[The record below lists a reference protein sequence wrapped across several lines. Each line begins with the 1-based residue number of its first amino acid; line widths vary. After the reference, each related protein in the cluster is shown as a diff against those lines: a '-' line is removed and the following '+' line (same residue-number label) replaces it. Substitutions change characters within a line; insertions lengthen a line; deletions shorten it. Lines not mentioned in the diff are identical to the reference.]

1 MKYNVGG
8 IVLDDKN
15 LLVVRKKNT
24 REECILPGGKRIDNE
39 DDFDTLKREFLEE
52 LNVTIKSFNFF
63 GSYNHMEI
71 FSDKM
76 FHMEAYFVE
85 FDGLLKCD
93 NEIKEFLWID
103 RNYKENGILVSHM
116 LEDNIIPELIKR
128 GLF

>member
-52 LNVTIKSFNFF
+52 LNVTIKSFI
-63 GSYNHMEI
+63 I
-71 FSDKM
+71 FS
-76 FHMEAYFVE
+76 
-85 FDGLLKCD
+85 
-93 NEIKEFLWID
+93 N
-103 RNYKENGILVSHM
+103 
-116 LEDNIIPELIKR
+116 
-128 GLF
+128 